1 MKPQSFKHLL
11 RRHGVCRVHGMRMVL
26 WLFLSATLA
35 SAKSIVFTLNDK
47 VGTRV
52 YVRIDG
58 DEPPKLVMNGDGSF
72 TLNGIQYEF
81 ANVKCFAYSKTDYAG
96 EKNTVDAVEQVTS
109 APQMC
114 LQGNV
119 ITLGAV
125 RSLVCVLSLDG
136 KVVRTLHQVSS
147 VSMDD
152 LAPGTY
158 VITDG
163 VSTLKI
169 QRR

>member
-1 MKPQSFKHLL
+1 MKYLQFQHLL
-11 RRHGVCRVHGMRMVL
+11 RSNGIRHAHKWGAAFV
-26 WLFLSATLA
+26 LFLSATLA

-47 VGTRV
+47 AGTRV

-58 DEPPKLVMNGDGSF
+58 DETPKLVMKGDGIFS
-72 TLNGIQYEF
+72 LNGIEYEF
-81 ANVKCFAYSKTDYAG
+81 ANVKCFEYSKTDYTG
-96 EKNTVDAVEQVTS
+96 EKNTVDAIQDVCDT
-109 APQMC
+109 PQMC

-119 ITLGAV
+119 ITLAAQRDLV
-125 RSLVCVLSLDG
+125 RVLSLDG
-136 KVVRTLHQVSS
+136 KVVRTLHHVSS
-147 VSMDD
+147 VSMEG
-152 LAPGTY
+152 LTPGTY